1 MRLLRRPTEPP
12 DPSTLEIRRVLLAS
26 EGRSIPPSA
35 IGFAAKLGAPVR
47 VFSVARVYGVAF
59 AFPNPWLTPS
69 RKEWQEQREIV
80 ARAVKALERQGVK
93 ADGHV
98 VGTRKATRGILREAA
113 RQDCDVTVM
122 AAEPPRNRLPAD
134 PTRWQ
139 APYPRRRPAAA
150 HEERAPPSVRDSP

>member
-1 MRLLRRPTEPP
+1 MRLLRRPTETP

-26 EGRSIPPSA
+26 EGRTIPPSA

-80 ARAVKALERQGVK
+80 APAVNALEPQGVQ
-93 ADGHV
+93 ADGPPAWAPH
-98 VGTRKATRGILREAA
+98 GTSGKR
-113 RQDCDVTVM
+113 
-122 AAEPPRNRLPAD
+122 
-134 PTRWQ
+134 
-139 APYPRRRPAAA
+139 
-150 HEERAPPSVRDSP
+150 